1 MERECARL
9 GMDVGAQQLLFDGAC
24 LVVLTDTLAL
34 GACVFWL
41 TAFGSEAG
49 ACLSSRTR
57 HPNTSAIRLLPMAP
71 HLTPVE
77 LSGQGR
83 KPGRAWGGA
92 GTWAWEERGS
102 GVGGARD
109 GARDGRG
116 TWCAGRV

>member
-1 MERECARL
+1 MERECARF
-9 GMDVGAQQLLFDGAC
+9 GTDVGAQQRLFDGAC
-24 LVVLTDTLAL
+24 LVVLTDTPAP
-34 GACVFWL
+34 GAFVFWL

-57 HPNTSAIRLLPMAP
+57 HPSTSACRLLPMAP

-83 KPGRAWGGA
+83 ELGRAWGGA
-92 GTWAWEERGS
+92 GAWAWEERGS

-116 TWCAGRV
+116 TWCAGRG